1 MQILLDRMLCKN
13 LNLLMKDVFQ
23 EAAYR
28 QMRSYLQ
35 HQAGVEL
42 VAYGEFLIAKSEQ
55 NSKDTQTE

>member
-1 MQILLDRMLCKN
+1 MQTLLDHMLCKS

-35 HQAGVEL
+35 HQAGVEH
-42 VAYGEFLIAKSEQ
+42 VAFGEFLIAKLGQS
-55 NSKDTQTE
+55 SKDTQTE

>member
-1 MQILLDRMLCKN
+1 MQILLDRMLCKS

-23 EAAYR
+23 EAAYH